1 MVVRTFDDR
10 LRKALKDKNITQ
22 RQLAR
27 MTGLSESLIS
37 SYCRGIRTPRM
48 KNARI
53 LACALGVTE
62 EWLAFGMEEEI

>member
-1 MVVRTFDDR
+1 MAAIAFGDR
-10 LRKALKDKNITQ
+10 LRKAMKDKNITQ

-37 SYCRGIRTPRM
+37 SYCRCIRTPRM

-62 EWLAFGMEEEI
+62 EWLAFGMEE

>member
-1 MVVRTFDDR
+1 MEVRTFDDR

-27 MTGLSESLIS
+27 MTGLNESLIS
-37 SYCRGIRTPRM
+37 SYCRGTTTPRM
-48 KNARI
+48 KNTRI

-62 EWLAFGMEEEI
+62 AWLAFGMEE